1 MSEEKWK
8 CPNCGAENAMD
19 DNLCGECGGKKPVVG
34 TGMAQTVNKQEAEEK
49 DGAIDELT
57 SAKPKKKGAGK
68 IVLILV
74 AICVVLIVC
83 GVVVN
88 IAEQQRLAEQ
98 QRQGGKIGTLYWS
111 KRSFRRMTWRS
122 AKEYCKDLTEGGYSD
137 WRLPTISELR
147 TTIKNC
153 PSSQSGGSCKVSD
166 SCLSDNCWSGSCYC
180 GCISDCPYSYDNDNG
195 GYYSK
200 LGDDD
205 VALWSS
211 SVRSDNTHYRWYVSF
226 GNGSGSVSVT
236 NYHKSSTH
244 SVRCVR

>member
-1 MSEEKWK
+1 MSEEKRK
-8 CPNCGAENAMD
+8 NQNCGTENAGD

-34 TGMAQTVNKQEAEEK
+34 PGMAQTVNKQEAEEK
-49 DGAIDELT
+49 EGAIDELT

-88 IAEQQRLAEQ
+88 IAEQQR
-98 QRQGGKIGTLYWS
+98 QGVKIGTLYWS
-111 KRSFRRMTWRS
+111 PRSFRKMTWRS
-122 AKEYCKDLTEGGYSD
+122 AKEYCEDLTDGGYSD

-147 TTIKNC
+147 TTINNC
-153 PSSQSGGSCKVSD
+153 PGSQSGGSCKVSD

-180 GCISDCPYSYDNDNG
+180 GCISDCPYSYANG

-205 VALWSS
+205 VVLWSS
-211 SVRSDNTHYRWYVSF
+211 SVLSDNPRYRWCVLF
-226 GNGSGSVSVT
+226 GKGSGGVSVT
-236 NYHKSSTH
+236 NYYKSRAI

>member
-1 MSEEKWK
+1 MSEEKRK
-8 CPNCGAENAMD
+8 NQNCGTENSGD

-88 IAEQQRLAEQ
+88 IAEQQR
-98 QRQGGKIGTLYWS
+98 QGVKIGTLYWS

-122 AKEYCKDLTEGGYSD
+122 AKKYCEDLTEGGYSD

-153 PSSQSGGSCKVSD
+153 PGSQSGGSCKVSD
-166 SCLSDNCWSGSCYC
+166 SCLSDNCWSGSCNC
-180 GCISDCPYSYDNDNG
+180 GCISDCPISYYMD
-195 GYYSK
+195 GYHSK
-200 LGDDD
+200 LGDDN

-211 SVRSDNTHYRWYVSF
+211 SVLSDNPRYRWFVSF
-226 GNGSGSVSVT
+226 GNGGLGVSVG
-236 NYHKSSTH
+236 NGHKSSTI

>member
-1 MSEEKWK
+1 MSEEKRK
-8 CPNCGAENAMD
+8 NQNCGTENAGD

-34 TGMAQTVNKQEAEEK
+34 PGMAQTVNKQEAEEK
-49 DGAIDELT
+49 EGAIDELT

-74 AICVVLIVC
+74 AIYVVLIVC

-88 IAEQQRLAEQ
+88 IAEQ

-111 KRSFRRMTWRS
+111 KRSRNEMNWN
-122 AKEYCKDLTEGGYSD
+122 AAVKYCQNLNEGGYSD

-147 TTIKNC
+147 TTINNC
-153 PSSQSGGSCKVSD
+153 PGSQSGGSCKVSD

-211 SVRSDNTHYRWYVSF
+211 SVRSDNPHYRWYVSF

-236 NYHKSSTH
+236 NYYKSSTH